1 MYYVDYLAM
10 IASYLKPSLNSA
22 NVNSKLTNDK
32 RLFVQ
37 KNNQNL
43 VKPIL
48 ASICFLLCIV
58 LVPEKP
64 SNSVSICEKY
74 NSSEA
79 CQVW

>member
-10 IASYLKPSLNSA
+10 IASYLKPSLNSM
-22 NVNSKLTNDK
+22 NGNSKLTNDK
-32 RLFVQ
+32 RLIVQ

-43 VKPIL
+43 IGPFL
-48 ASICFLLCIV
+48 AAICFLLCIV

-64 SNSVSICEKY
+64 SNLASICEKY
-74 NSSEA
+74 NSSTA